1 MSDWVADV
9 GSSYL
14 VSLVRSPAELRQ
26 IMPPDTD
33 ILLIGDGV
41 IAAQSLYAEMAR
53 HSAHVLLTVN
63 ERIKEPGFE
72 RIDAQYR
79 WAGLA
84 RLNFRQLMDT
94 VHTLDLLADWDL
106 QSTLLRHAV
115 QAGAG
120 RLPVE
125 DEALFGGAIVL
136 IDTQAAADAAE
147 KTFHIG
153 REGVSTCRSRGA
165 A

>member
-1 MSDWVADV
+1 
-9 GSSYL
+9 
-14 VSLVRSPAELRQ
+14 
-26 IMPPDTD
+26 
-33 ILLIGDGV
+33 
-41 IAAQSLYAEMAR
+41 MAR
-53 HSAHVLLTVN
+53 HSAPVLLTVN

-125 DEALFGGAIVL
+125 DEALRSEEHTSELQSLMRISFAGFCL
-136 IDTQAAADAAE
+136 KKK
-147 KTFHIG
+147 KT
-153 REGVSTCRSRGA
+153 
-165 A
+165 

>member
-1 MSDWVADV
+1 
-9 GSSYL
+9 
-14 VSLVRSPAELRQ
+14 
-26 IMPPDTD
+26 
-33 ILLIGDGV
+33 
-41 IAAQSLYAEMAR
+41 MAR
-53 HSAHVLLTVN
+53 HSAPVLLTVN

-84 RLNFRQLMDT
+84 RLNFRQLMAT

-106 QSTLLRHAV
+106 QSTLLRTAV

-120 RLPVE
+120 LLPVE

-136 IDTQAAADAAE
+136 IDLQAAAAAAE
-147 KTFHIG
+147 KKFLPDG
-153 REGVSTCRSRGA
+153 KSNG
-165 A
+165 